1 MELVR
6 NEHFHYLKNLRIKI
20 ILGLRRIFWFVYG
33 YAPWL
38 HRGGGLIEGI
48 GTSVFGFY
56 KGRGH
61 ALDSRSFREYLL

>member
-1 MELVR
+1 
-6 NEHFHYLKNLRIKI
+6 
-20 ILGLRRIFWFVYG
+20 LGLRRIFWFVYG

-38 HRGGGLIEGI
+38 HRGGGLLEGI